1 MDKCI
6 VLSVESG
13 SYTNRAGDE
22 VTYCKMYYFNTSD
35 KHDSRVQKGYTILV
49 KDVYPNFTIDD
60 FSSLPGAYKL
70 SFRPVRNR
78 MGRLEPQLKDIEFIS
93 KFDIPRNNDFMLLL
107 GVKKYDF
114 QDQDGK
120 PVRGVKFFGIDPLGY
135 EESSELIGYPLI
147 ETNIKT
153 TFDVFTQIPAYYD
166 VVFEQ
171 VRGRNGNALYK
182 PTMIQHK
189 AAFTFPSVPNN
200 APVSTT

>member
-22 VTYCKMYYFNTSD
+22 VIYCKMYYFNTSD
-35 KHDSRVQKGYTILV
+35 KHDSRLQKGYTILV
-49 KDVYPNFTIDD
+49 KDVYPKFTIDD
-60 FSSLPGAYKL
+60 FSAIPGAYKL
-70 SFRPVRNR
+70 AFRPVRNR
-78 MGRLEPQLKDIEFIS
+78 MGRMEPELKDIEFIS
-93 KFDIPRNNDFMLLL
+93 KFDVPKNNELMLLL

-114 QDQDGK
+114 QDESGK
-120 PVRGVKFFGIDPLGY
+120 PVRGVKFFGVDPLGY

-147 ETNIKT
+147 ESNIKT
-153 TFDVFTQIPAYYD
+153 TFDTFTQVPAYYD

-189 AAFTFPSVPNN
+189 AAFPLPSIPSNSQVV
-200 APVSTT
+200 AS